1 MQIRELKIY
10 SSNHSWQIEFYSKTL
25 GLVLIHQTENVAQ
38 FKIGKSRLVLM
49 KSARSQPYHLAINI
63 PSNRLKE
70 ALAWLKL
77 RVDILKSDG
86 NEIQDFSPWDAQS
99 VYFYDQDKNIVEL
112 IARKHLNNENQA
124 PFDADSFLEISEIGL
139 PVNDLEATYNALR
152 DIVDI
157 QIYDGNFERFCA
169 IGDERGLFICIDKT
183 AKTWFP
189 TGDKAC
195 SSDFEIK
202 FEEKGLAYEVAFK
215 NGKINKS

>member
-10 SSNHSWQIEFYSKTL
+10 SSNHSGQIEFYSKTL
-25 GLVLIHQTENVAQ
+25 GLVLIHQTGNEAQ
-38 FKIGKSRLVLM
+38 FKIGKSRLILM
-49 KSARSQPYHLAINI
+49 KSARSHPYHLAINI

-77 RVDILKSDG
+77 RVDILKSEG
-86 NEIQDFSPWDAQS
+86 NEIQDFSAWNAQS

-139 PVNDLEATYNALR
+139 PVNDLEATYNGLR
-152 DIVDI
+152 AILDI
-157 QIYDGNFERFCA
+157 QIYDGDFEKFCA

-189 TGDKAC
+189 SGDKAC